1 MPTRLILIRT
11 SVTRSLIL
19 IFKIYDQLYYI
30 YFIFRL
36 CERYDKMADRVN
48 ETPKTT
54 QELVEIQEY
63 MKTVINL
70 FQL

>member
-1 MPTRLILIRT
+1 
-11 SVTRSLIL
+11 
-19 IFKIYDQLYYI
+19 
-30 YFIFRL
+30 
-36 CERYDKMADRVN
+36 MADRVN

-70 FQL
+70 F